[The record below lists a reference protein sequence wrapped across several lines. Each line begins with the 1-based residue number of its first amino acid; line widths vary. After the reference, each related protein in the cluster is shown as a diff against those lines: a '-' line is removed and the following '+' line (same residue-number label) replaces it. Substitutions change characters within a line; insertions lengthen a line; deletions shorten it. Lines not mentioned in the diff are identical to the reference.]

1 MATQPAPGTPA
12 PTDTD
17 PGLINTVVG
26 FIQDGGPFMYPILLV
41 LAVGLGLTLERIIYL
56 QRVKRVNQKAWND
69 VFPLLSKGQFRQAL
83 QAVQDGKTGIARVIG
98 YGLERSRTTRRA
110 EDVEMAMEEGL
121 MEVLPR
127 LETRTG
133 YIAILANIA
142 TLLGLLGTIL
152 GLIAAFTAVS
162 AADPAE
168 QAELLSASIS
178 VAMNTTAFGLMTAIP
193 LLLAYAF
200 INSMTNKIVDSME
213 MASVKFMNVFRQ
225 ATTQDRRGTDD
236 QSAPATA

>member
-1 MATQPAPGTPA
+1 MANELSTV
-12 PTDTD
+12 DTAASVAAE
-17 PGLINTVVG
+17 PGLIDIMIG
-26 FIQDGGPFMYPILLV
+26 FIQDGGPFMYPILFV
-41 LAVGLGLTLERIIYL
+41 LAVGLGITLERIIYL
-56 QRVKRVNQKAWND
+56 QRVKSVNQKAWKQ
-69 VFPLLSKGQFRQAL
+69 VFPLLSKGQFRQAME
-83 QAVQDGKTGIARVIG
+83 AVRDNQTGIARVIG
-98 YGLERSRTTRRA
+98 YGLERSRTTRRH

-133 YIAILANIA
+133 YVAILANIA

-152 GLIAAFTAVS
+152 GLIAAFTAVAS
-162 AADPAE
+162 ADPAE

-225 ATTQDRRGTDD
+225 ATTQQDRRDGPA
-236 QSAPATA
+236 QGASA

>member
-1 MATQPAPGTPA
+1 MPSTLSL
-12 PTDTD
+12 DTANTAAD
-17 PGLINTVVG
+17 PGLMGTIIG
-26 FIQDGGPFMYPILLV
+26 FIQDGGPFMYPILVV
-41 LAVGLGLTLERIIYL
+41 LAIGLGIIVERVIYL
-56 QRVKRVNQKAWND
+56 QSVKASNQKIWKQI
-69 VFPLLSKGQFRQAL
+69 FPLLSKGNFRQAADL
-83 QAVQDGKTGIARVIG
+83 VGKSKTGIALVIG
-98 YGLERSRTTRRA
+98 NGLDRSRTARRE

-133 YIAILANIA
+133 YVATLANVA

-152 GLIAAFTAVS
+152 GLIAAFTAVAS
-162 AADPAE
+162 ADPAE
-168 QAELLSASIS
+168 KADLLSASIS

-213 MASVKFMNVFRQ
+213 MASIKFINIFRQ
-225 ATTQDRRGTDD
+225 A
-236 QSAPATA
+236 SAQGGGVNQGGNKEGQA